1 MKLIISITAIFALS
15 ATLFGADIDFNSSP
29 LGAEEVPGCQGRY
42 DIVEVTEGDH
52 ALRVYSDGKEDFGGA
67 RIPLLEGKVIEKNF
81 KLFVDCQLT
90 TAHAAG
96 RLVSIGDWNANEW
109 LLRIDAVGGKMMLRG
124 TSFRTGK
131 PADREL
137 CAYKSGEWLRV
148 GIAVNRKTGT
158 YDVSIKPHDSKQ
170 KPVIVKHLKLNP
182 KGKDAVYLDTGT
194 WPGQNPY
201 AFHLDN
207 ITVEVAK

>member
-96 RLVSIGDWNANEW
+96 RLVSIGGLECERVAPANRRGRREDDAARDIVPDWKA
-109 LLRIDAVGGKMMLRG
+109 R
-124 TSFRTGK
+124 
-131 PADREL
+131 
-137 CAYKSGEWLRV
+137 
-148 GIAVNRKTGT
+148 
-158 YDVSIKPHDSKQ
+158 
-170 KPVIVKHLKLNP
+170 
-182 KGKDAVYLDTGT
+182 
-194 WPGQNPY
+194 
-201 AFHLDN
+201 
-207 ITVEVAK
+207 

>member
-137 CAYKSGEWLRV
+137 CVPGLGLARIPMRSTSTTSPSKSPSNT
-148 GIAVNRKTGT
+148 ASSQSADSTA
-158 YDVSIKPHDSKQ
+158 SIQ
-170 KPVIVKHLKLNP
+170 
-182 KGKDAVYLDTGT
+182 
-194 WPGQNPY
+194 
-201 AFHLDN
+201 F
-207 ITVEVAK
+207 